1 MSPCPKSKE
10 LKYLRV
16 LLSEGMMGR
25 EIDSRIGAAGAV
37 LHALHRTVVMKR
49 ELSRKAK
56 LSIYWSILVPT
67 LTYSHECW
75 AVTERTRLRVEQSR
89 TAAPLRGKEPVEV
102 VWASDEDATRVPS

>member
-10 LKYLRV
+10 LKYLRD
-16 LLSEGMMGR
+16 LLMSKGMMGR

-56 LSIYWSILVPT
+56 LSIYWSIFVPT

-75 AVTERTRLRVEQSR
+75 AVTERTRLRVQ
-89 TAAPLRGKEPVEV
+89 AAEMGFLRRAAGV
-102 VWASDEDATRVPS
+102 SLRDRVKS